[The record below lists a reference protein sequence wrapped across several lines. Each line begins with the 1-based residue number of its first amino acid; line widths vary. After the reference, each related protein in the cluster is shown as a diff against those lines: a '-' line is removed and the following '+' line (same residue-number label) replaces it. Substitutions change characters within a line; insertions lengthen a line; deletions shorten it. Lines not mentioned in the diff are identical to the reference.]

1 MKQDILNRYTF
12 EEYNLRGELVQLQQ
26 SYQEIIEQQN
36 YPVPVQSLLGEL
48 LAATCLLTATLKF
61 EGDITVQ
68 LQGDGP
74 LKVIAVSG
82 TDQQQMRGIAR
93 YDGAIDP
100 EISFAELV
108 GKGHIVIT
116 ISPTQG
122 ERYQGIVNIEPEGVA
137 ASIESYFQQSEQL
150 NTRIWLF
157 TGMFDGR
164 PHASGLFLQALPG
177 SEQQDSEHFELINT
191 LSSTTTAQE
200 SFELDAEQLLYR
212 LYHEHQVRLYE
223 PQDVCFKCSCSKER
237 CETAL
242 SNIDHKELL
251 EICHERGHISMHCDY
266 CGHDYKFNEADV
278 ENIFTR
284 NISTNPAKIH

>member
-1 MKQDILNRYTF
+1 MKQDILNRYIF

-26 SYQEIIEQQN
+26 SYQEIVEQKN
-36 YPVPVQSLLGEL
+36 YPTAVKSLIGEM

-74 LKVIAVSG
+74 VAVIAVSD
-82 TDQQQMRGIAR
+82 TDQQAMRATAR
-93 YDGAIDP
+93 YEGDIKDGA
-100 EISFAELV
+100 SFSELV

-116 ISPTQG
+116 ITPTQG
-122 ERYQGIVNIEPEGVA
+122 ERYQGIVNIDPKGVA

-150 NTRIWLF
+150 NTRLWLY
-157 TGMFDGR
+157 TGMLEGKAY
-164 PHASGLFLQALPG
+164 ASGLFLQALPAQT
-177 SEQQDSEHFELINT
+177 EADDDSFELIAT
-191 LSSTTTAQE
+191 LSETTTAQE
-200 SFELDAEQLLYR
+200 SFELDAEQLLFR
-212 LYHEHQVRLYE
+212 LYHEHKVRLYE
-223 PQDVCFKCSCSKER
+223 PQKVSFKCSCSKER

-242 SNIDHKELL
+242 QNIDRKELL

-266 CGHDYKFNEADV
+266 CGHDYQFTEDDI

-284 NISTNPAKIH
+284 NLSTNPAKIH